1 MITVPAHSEMI
12 AGHSRMD
19 IGIAGVGRMGA
30 AMALRLIELGHTV
43 GVWNRT
49 PGKVK
54 PLAEAGAFVA
64 LTPGDL
70 AGRCECII
78 TILMDSDAIDT
89 VYNGREGLL
98 GGDVHG
104 KLFIEMSTVLS
115 QTQIALAEKV
125 RAKGASLVECP
136 VGGTV
141 GPARQG
147 KLVGV
152 MGADEPD
159 AERARPILES
169 LCRRLDHVG
178 PVGAGAKM
186 KLAINLPLMIS
197 WLAFGEALSLCK
209 DLKLEPAKLMELM
222 SDISGATNA
231 IKQRGP
237 NIATMLSGGDAGAA
251 TFPIDG
257 GRKDLRTMLDEAKG
271 MGVELP
277 LVERAL
283 SCFDEAS
290 RAGWGERDNS
300 AMPVYWSNRKP
311 A

>member
-1 MITVPAHSEMI
+1 MN
-12 AGHSRMD
+12 

-43 GVWNRT
+43 GVWNRS

-54 PLAEAGAFVA
+54 PLTDAGALVA
-64 LTPGDL
+64 SSPGEL
-70 AGRCECII
+70 AARCETVI
-78 TILMDSDAIDT
+78 TILMDSEAIDT
-89 VYNGREGLL
+89 VYNGSDGLL
-98 GGDVHG
+98 SGDVTG

-115 QTQIALAEKV
+115 ETQIALAEKV

-147 KLVGV
+147 NLIGV
-152 MGADEPD
+152 MGAEAAD
-159 AERARPILES
+159 AERARPTLES

-209 DLKLEPAKLMELM
+209 DLKLEPAKLMELL

-237 NIATMLSGGDAGAA
+237 NIATMLSGGDTGPA

-257 GRKDLRTMLDEAKG
+257 GRKDLRTMLEEAKG

-300 AMPVYWSNRKP
+300 AMPVYWSSRKR

>member
-1 MITVPAHSEMI
+1 MN
-12 AGHSRMD
+12 

-49 PGKVK
+49 PAKVR

-64 LTPGDL
+64 STAGEL
-70 AGRCECII
+70 ASRCEAII
-78 TILMDSDAIDT
+78 TILMDAEAIDA
-89 VYNGREGLL
+89 VYGGSTGLL
-98 GGDVHG
+98 SGDVRG

-115 QTQIALAEKV
+115 ATQIALAEKV
-125 RAKGASLVECP
+125 RAEGASFVECP
-136 VGGTV
+136 VGGTT

-152 MGADEPD
+152 MGADD
-159 AERARPILES
+159 ADAARARPILEG

-197 WLAFGEALSLCK
+197 WLAFGEALALCK
-209 DLKLEPAKLMELM
+209 DVKLAPTALMELL

-231 IKQRGP
+231 MKQRGP
-237 NIATMLSGGDAGAA
+237 NIAAMLSGGEFAPA

-257 GRKDLRTMLDEAKG
+257 GRKDLRTMLQEAKS

-283 SCFDEAS
+283 SGFDEAS
-290 RAGWGERDNS
+290 KAGWGERDNS
-300 AMPVYWSNRKP
+300 AMPVYWSSRKP

>member
-1 MITVPAHSEMI
+1 MN
-12 AGHSRMD
+12 
-19 IGIAGVGRMGA
+19 IGVAGVGRMGA

-43 GVWNRT
+43 AVWNRT
-49 PGKVK
+49 SDKTR

-64 LTPGDL
+64 ASPAEL
-70 AGRCECII
+70 ASRCEAVI
-78 TILMDSDAIDT
+78 TILMDADAIER
-89 VYNGREGLL
+89 VYNGNDGLL
-98 GGDVHG
+98 SGEVKG

-115 QTQIALAEKV
+115 ETEIVLAQKV
-125 RAKGASLVECP
+125 RAKGASFVECP
-136 VGGTV
+136 VGGTT

-152 MGADEPD
+152 MGAEKVD
-159 AERARPILES
+159 AERARPILEG

-209 DLKLEPAKLMELM
+209 DVQLEPAKLMELL
-222 SDISGATNA
+222 SDISGSTNA

-237 NIATMLSGGDAGAA
+237 SIAAMLEGGEAAPA

-257 GRKDLRTMLDEAKG
+257 GRKDLRTMLEEAKRA
-271 MGVELP
+271 GVELP

-290 RAGWGERDNS
+290 QAGWGERDNS
-300 AMPVYWSNRKP
+300 SIPVYWSGRKR